1 VRKSNFFLAMGIIF
15 MVIGFVIAWPLVR
28 AATMYSAVS
37 AKVMTVLI
45 IPVNE
50 THSRVSI
57 AYDYRV
63 GGSAKGDI
71 ALGFNLVDERLQ
83 LVEDPIV
90 TNDVARHTQRQLEG
104 RSVRVYVDMNRPYD
118 TAFMLNP
125 LSEDQPVRPEQGA
138 LLVMLGIFCSILAQ
152 LTRLRR

>member
-1 VRKSNFFLAMGIIF
+1 MGIIF
-15 MVIGFVIAWPLVR
+15 MVVGFVIAWPLVR

-71 ALGFNLVDERLQ
+71 A
-83 LVEDPIV
+83 
-90 TNDVARHTQRQLEG
+90 RHTQRQLEG

-125 LSEDQPVRPEQGA
+125 LSEDQPIRPEQGA

>member
-1 VRKSNFFLAMGIIF
+1 MGIIF
-15 MVIGFVIAWPLVR
+15 MVIGFVVAWPLVR

-45 IPVNE
+45 IPVNA
-50 THSRVSI
+50 THSRVLI

-63 GGSAKGDI
+63 VGSADAAKGDI

-83 LVEDPIV
+83 LVDDPIV
-90 TNDVARHTQRQLEG
+90 TNEVARHTQRQLEG

-125 LSEDQPVRPEQGA
+125 LSEDQPIRPEQGA